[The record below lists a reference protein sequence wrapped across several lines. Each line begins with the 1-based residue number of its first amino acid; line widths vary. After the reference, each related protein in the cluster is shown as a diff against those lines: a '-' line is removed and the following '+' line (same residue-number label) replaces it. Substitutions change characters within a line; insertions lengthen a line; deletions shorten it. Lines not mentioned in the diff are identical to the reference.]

1 MKISVDQAVK
11 ELEKKF
17 DKGIVINF
25 EDSRKDVTVF
35 SSGSLTLNKALGGGY
50 PIGRIIE
57 IYGAESSGKT
67 TLAIHA
73 CVEMQKIGKSCL
85 YIDVENAFDP
95 FYAEN
100 LGVDFHKEKWQFSQP
115 SSGEEA
121 FGVLDVFLDVADIG
135 LIVVDSVAALTP
147 KAEIDGDFGESK
159 MGLHA
164 RLMSQAMR
172 KLVGKILKSEC
183 TVIFINQT
191 RDKIGVVYGN
201 PTTTTGGNALKFY
214 ASQRLEVA
222 RSGQNKEGEE
232 VVSHRTRVKVVKNKI
247 APPFRKAE
255 FDIVFGKGID
265 YMQELVD
272 IAVDS
277 DIITKKGSWYSYK
290 ETKLG
295 QGNNSVIEILGSNPE
310 LFEEIQ
316 KQITCIK

>member
-1 MKISVDQAVK
+1 MAKISIDEAVK
-11 ELEKKF
+11 SLEKRF
-17 DKGIVINF
+17 EKGIVVNF
-25 EDSRKDVTVF
+25 EEGRKDVEVF
-35 SSGSLTLNKALGGGY
+35 SSGSIALNEALGGGY

-73 CVEMQKIGKSCL
+73 CAEIQNLGKSCL

-95 FYAEN
+95 FYAEH
-100 LGVDFHKEKWQFSQP
+100 LGVNFKKEKWQFSQP

-121 FGVLDVFLDVADIG
+121 FEILDVFLDVKDIG

-147 KAEIDGDFGESK
+147 KSEIDGDYGESK

-172 KLVGKILKSEC
+172 KLVGKIQKSSC

-191 RDKIGVVYGN
+191 RDKIGIVYGS
-201 PTTTTGGNALKFY
+201 PVTTTGGNALKFY

-222 RSGQNKEGEE
+222 RAGQNKEGEE
-232 VVSHRTRVKVVKNKI
+232 VVSNRTRVKVVKNKI
-247 APPFRKAE
+247 APPFRKCE

-265 YMQELVD
+265 KFQELID
-272 IAVDS
+272 IAVER
-277 DIITKKGSWYSYK
+277 DIITKKGSWYSYGD
-290 ETKLG
+290 TKLG
-295 QGNNSVIEILGSNPE
+295 QGNNSVVEILNDNPE
-310 LFEEIQ
+310 LLQEI
-316 KQITCIK
+316 KSKIS